1 MEVHQYSILGTVA
14 VDARTVAETHT
25 PQVEKEETETMIV
38 SPGEVEIQVAGED
51 MLFGG
56 AESTYSV
63 GVGVV
68 GWRSKTAS

>member
-1 MEVHQYSILGTVA
+1 M
-14 VDARTVAETHT
+14 ETHT
-25 PQVEKEETETMIV
+25 PQVEKEEAEMMIV
-38 SPGEVEIQVAGED
+38 SPGEVEIQVAGKD

>member
-1 MEVHQYSILGTVA
+1 MEVHQYSILGTVV
-14 VDARTVAETHT
+14 VDVRTVVETHT
-25 PQVEKEETETMIV
+25 PQVEKEEAETMIV

-56 AESTYSV
+56 VENTYSV
-63 GVGVV
+63 RVGVV